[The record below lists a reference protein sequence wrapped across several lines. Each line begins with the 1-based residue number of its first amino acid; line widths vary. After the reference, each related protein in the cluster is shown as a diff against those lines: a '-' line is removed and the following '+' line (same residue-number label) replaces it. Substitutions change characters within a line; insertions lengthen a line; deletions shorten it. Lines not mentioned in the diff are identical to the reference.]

1 MPIVRL
7 FFESY
12 IAANTLHPPLSIQF
26 AVSLQFIPQPL
37 PLEGKR
43 DLFENRDR
51 LIENLVL
58 SEIETEVN

>member
-26 AVSLQFIPQPL
+26 AVSLQFIPQPP
-37 PLEGKR
+37 PLVGKR
-43 DLFENRDR
+43 DVSENRDR
-51 LIENLVL
+51 SIENQIL